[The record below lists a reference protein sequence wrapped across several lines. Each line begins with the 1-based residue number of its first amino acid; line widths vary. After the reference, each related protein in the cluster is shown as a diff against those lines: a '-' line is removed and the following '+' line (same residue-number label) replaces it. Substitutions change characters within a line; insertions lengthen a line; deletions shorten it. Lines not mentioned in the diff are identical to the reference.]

1 MKYYAIAEIDITDP
15 SWVRD
20 YVANVT
26 AIVERQGGRYL
37 ARTGKIEHIESEGE
51 GEAERGEGAR
61 KPPQALVLIEWPSKE
76 VAEAFYESD
85 EYRPYRESRRAGA
98 SNEFFLVAGED
109 VNGVARIEP

>member
-37 ARTGKIEHIESEGE
+37 ARTGKIEHIEQRVLPRRW
-51 GEAERGEGAR
+51 RGRQRRGPHRALS
-61 KPPQALVLIEWPSKE
+61 PPSR
-76 VAEAFYESD
+76 YSN
-85 EYRPYRESRRAGA
+85 RPVSFA
-98 SNEFFLVAGED
+98 N
-109 VNGVARIEP
+109 